1 MTYRHGFMG
10 ALGGAALLV
19 LSSHAAAQDPQPGS
33 PEPETFETEVFE
45 APTFEAPDFEM
56 PVFETPDIAL
66 PDLDIPDLPDPP
78 DNAEAEPLHRDVY
91 RSEASQPERAD
102 TNWLTEAYERILP
115 NAEDSWV
122 LTIHKTR
129 AGHSIYRREN
139 PAQGDWYNTHNEWH
153 YGPASVS
160 VRLATY
166 DSYDGYGEHGTSVP
180 LALWQHSIAQWL
192 QNIKTNESY
201 EPIAEEAQI
210 VIDYIKSRSEDA
222 ELLIRVLQGLQFY
235 TVIEDRDYDP
245 ANTKPV
251 SSDTLVHLEG
261 GTFSYDFTGSWEDPV
276 SSTAEMPRVSWRQ
289 LDALDN
295 GPHRNY
301 SAVVWRFVPEE
312 MARVAVLIEEYE
324 EIKSGMTLDLTSV
337 DLPIYLESMRDSLPR
352 DYHAKARDPFLAALY
367 EIARV
372 AWWIGPHEADASV
385 WATSEDQT
393 PDGLRRHFGVM
404 REEGGR
410 VVDRSGTPYFNATT
424 PLKLPPLETDTL
436 VMIDMAMF
444 GITNE
449 PGEIPKDLYFPGNTD
464 INNFDAQHSFS
475 PGSATRERI
484 SYRRENDLFWR
495 RTIVH
500 AAGTG
505 ELIKGRV
512 NITSEHYK
520 IDANPDSNARSIT
533 DERQTHNVVWS
544 LSHDGDLWAPGPPD
558 IVASFVQ
565 PDGSGGFEPLSYP
578 LDYGSPFA
586 VEGRLELPAA
596 RQVYNLEIDYGGE
609 RPHDVLLYPTEEDR
623 TVLRSDILY
632 LMWDVAHAEA
642 SVAGA
647 EASR

>member
-19 LSSHAAAQDPQPGS
+19 LSFHAAAQDPEPAS
-33 PEPETFETEVFE
+33 PELETFEPQVFE
-45 APTFEAPDFEM
+45 EPAFEVPDFEM
-56 PVFETPDIAL
+56 PVLDPPDIAT
-66 PDLDIPDLPDPP
+66 PDLNMPDLPDLP
-78 DNAEAEPLHRDVY
+78 DNAEAEPVPRDVY
-91 RSEASQPERAD
+91 RSEASQPERGGTD
-102 TNWLTEAYERILP
+102 WLTEAYDRVLP

-129 AGHSIYRREN
+129 TGHSIYRWEEST
-139 PAQGDWYNTHNEWH
+139 QGYWNNTHNEWH

-160 VRLATY
+160 VRLVTY
-166 DSYDGYGEHGTSVP
+166 DSYDGYGNDGISVQ

-192 QNIKTNESY
+192 QDIKTKESY
-201 EPIAEEAQI
+201 EPIADRAQTA
-210 VIDYIKSRSEDA
+210 IDYIKSRSEDA
-222 ELLIRVLQGLQFY
+222 ELLLRVLEGMQFY
-235 TVIEDRDYDP
+235 TVIEDRYWDT
-245 ANTKPV
+245 NNSKPD

-261 GTFSYDFTGSWEDPV
+261 GTFSSDFTGSWEDPI
-276 SSTAEMPRVSWRQ
+276 STTVEMPRVSSREF
-289 LDALDN
+289 DALDN

-301 SAVVWRFVPEE
+301 SALVWRFVPED
-312 MARVAVLIEEYE
+312 MARVAALIAEYD
-324 EIKSGMTLDLTSV
+324 EIKRGMTLDLT
-337 DLPIYLESMRDSLPR
+337 DIQLPEHLETMRDWVPKE
-352 DYHAKARDPFLAALY
+352 YHQKARDTFLAALH
-367 EIARV
+367 EIVRV

-385 WATSEDQT
+385 WATSEDQL
-393 PDGLRRHFGVM
+393 PDGLRYHFGVM

-410 VVDRSGTPYFNATT
+410 LVDGSGTPYFNATT

-436 VMIDMAMF
+436 VMINMAMF
-444 GITNE
+444 GITKE
-449 PGEIPKDLYFPGNTD
+449 PGEIPTGLYSPSVTD
-464 INNFDAQHSFS
+464 ISNEAAQHSFN
-475 PGSATRERI
+475 PGFPTRERI
-484 SYRRENDLFWR
+484 SFRREDEFFWR

-500 AAGTG
+500 SAGTG

-512 NITSEHYK
+512 NITSELYK
-520 IDANPDSNARSIT
+520 IETDSDSTTRTIR
-533 DERQTHNVVWS
+533 DQRQTHNVIWS
-544 LSHDGDLWAPGPPD
+544 LSHDGDIWAPKPPE
-558 IVASFVQ
+558 IVARFVR
-565 PDGSGGFEPLSYP
+565 PDGSGGFEPLSDP

-647 EASR
+647 EASQ

>member
-1 MTYRHGFMG
+1 MNYRHGLMG
-10 ALGGAALLV
+10 ALGGVALLV

-33 PEPETFETEVFE
+33 SEPETFEPEVFE
-45 APTFEAPDFEM
+45 APTFEVPDFEM
-56 PVFETPDIAL
+56 PVFEALDIAL
-66 PDLDIPDLPDPP
+66 PELDIPDLPDPP
-78 DNAEAEPLHRDVY
+78 DNAEAERLPRDVF

-102 TNWLTEAYERILP
+102 TDWLTEAYERILP

-129 AGHSIYRREN
+129 TGHSIYRWEDPSRDRWN
-139 PAQGDWYNTHNEWH
+139 NTHDEWH

-166 DSYDGYGEHGTSVP
+166 DSYDGYGHDGISVQ
-180 LALWQHSIAQWL
+180 LALWQNSIATWL
-192 QNIKTNESY
+192 ENIKTKESY
-201 EPIAEEAQI
+201 EPIAEEAQV
-210 VIDYIKSRSEDA
+210 VIDYMKSRSEDA

-261 GTFSYDFTGSWEDPV
+261 GTFSSDFTGSWEDPV
-276 SSTAEMPRVSWRQ
+276 SSTTEMPRVNSQ
-289 LDALDN
+289 EFDALDN
-295 GPHRNY
+295 GPHRTY
-301 SAVVWRFVPEE
+301 SAVVWRFVPED

-324 EIKSGMTLDLTSV
+324 EIKRGMTLDLTGV
-337 DLPIYLESMRDSLPR
+337 DLPEHLESMLVLVPGL
-352 DYHAKARDPFLAALY
+352 YHNNVRDPFLAALY

-372 AWWIGPHEADASV
+372 AWWIGPYEADASV
-385 WATSEDQT
+385 WATSEDQI
-393 PDGLRRHFGVM
+393 PDGLRNQFAVM

-410 VVDRSGTPYFNATT
+410 LVDGSGTPYFNATT
-424 PLKLPPLETDTL
+424 PLQLPPLETDTL

-449 PGEIPKDLYFPGNTD
+449 PGEIPKEPYYPGKKD

-484 SYRRENDLFWR
+484 SYRREDDLFWR

-505 ELIKGRV
+505 EVIKGRV

-520 IDANPDSNARSIT
+520 IDVNPDSNARNIT

-544 LSHDGDLWAPGPPD
+544 LSHDGDIWAPKPPE
-558 IVASFVQ
+558 IVARFVR
-565 PDGSGGFEPLSYP
+565 PNGTGDYEPLSDP